1 MTASRLHRC
10 LPAALL
16 AAALA
21 SAGCA
26 PAGAAQPPA
35 GPAPSPD
42 APAASADPGAIA
54 AALQRA
60 TAPSSP
66 RNVQFAWR
74 LDEAGAG
81 FRGRGVAR
89 YAAPGRIR
97 LDLFGPRGETY
108 LAAALV
114 DGEPRVPPQVEERF
128 KLPSPV
134 LLWGALGIFA
144 PPPGARLA
152 SASVDGETTS
162 LRYEGDGGEVHEVRA
177 RGGRLAS
184 IRRLVR
190 GGVQESLEVEH
201 GDTPG
206 VPRRSTYRDW
216 PAYRSLTLT
225 LESSTDVATF
235 PEDTWTPPG
244 TGR

>member
-1 MTASRLHRC
+1 MTRSHRTVPAAV
-10 LPAALL
+10 LAALL
-16 AAALA
+16 SA
-21 SAGCA
+21 AGCA
-26 PAGAAQPPA
+26 PAGAAQQPPA
-35 GPAPSPD
+35 GPSAPG
-42 APAASADPGAIA
+42 APAAPATPDPGAAA

-66 RNVQFAWR
+66 RTVRFAWR

-81 FRGRGVAR
+81 FRGNGLAR

-114 DGEPRVPPQVEERF
+114 DGDARVPASVEERF
-128 KLPSPV
+128 KLPSSV
-134 LLWGALGIFA
+134 LLWGALGIFV

-152 SASVDGETTS
+152 SSAVDGDAVT
-162 LRYEGDGGEVHEVRA
+162 LRFEGEGGEVHEVRA
-177 RGGRLAS
+177 RADRLVS

-190 GGVQESLEVEH
+190 GGVQESLEVEQ
-201 GDTPG
+201 GAQPG

-225 LESSTDVATF
+225 LESSADVASF